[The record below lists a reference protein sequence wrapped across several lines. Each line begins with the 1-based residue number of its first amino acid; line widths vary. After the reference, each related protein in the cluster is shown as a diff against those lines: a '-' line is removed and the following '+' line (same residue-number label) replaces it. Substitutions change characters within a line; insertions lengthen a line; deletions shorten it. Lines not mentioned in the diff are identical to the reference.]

1 MSVEDL
7 RHLLSEELELLE
19 VAERLYVLYARAM
32 RAEGTAALAAACAD
46 TKRRMRD
53 YLNMPD
59 AIALCQEAEQEA
71 QEVLA
76 EAEAPFKVAMGLV
89 EALRRKNPTPF
100 LQKWGATAAMCG
112 KLIQD
117 CRIAAAAHLVKAEK
131 CLSPAV
137 LGPDGKEVKP

>member
-7 RHLLSEELELLE
+7 RHLLAEELELLE

-32 RAEGTAALAAACAD
+32 CAEGTAGLAVACAD

-59 AIALCQEAEQEA
+59 AIALCQEAEHDTAEI
-71 QEVLA
+71 LA
-76 EAEAPFKVAMGLV
+76 DAAVPFKVAMGLV
-89 EALRRKNPTPF
+89 EAIRRKHPTPF
-100 LQKWGATAAMCG
+100 IQKWGTSAAMCG

-131 CLSPAV
+131 CLDPHV
-137 LGPDGKEVKP
+137 LGADGKAIKS